1 MIIRQ
6 QDENG
11 IRIITLEGRIDV
23 DGAIE
28 LEQVLQDALQSGR
41 TRIILDMGLVD
52 YLNTSGLHT
61 LAEVHTHSR
70 RNGGELRF
78 AKLSPIV
85 QRVFEMVGFR
95 KFFRNYSSIEAA
107 KFGF

>member
-1 MIIRQ
+1 MNIRL
-6 QDENG
+6 QDENDV
-11 IRIITLEGRIDV
+11 RIISLEGRIDV

-28 LEQVLQDALQSGR
+28 LEQVLKEALQSGR
-41 TRIILDMGLVD
+41 SKIILDMGLVD

-61 LAEVHTHSR
+61 IAEIHTNSQD
-70 RNGGELRF
+70 NGGELRF
-78 AKLSPIV
+78 ARLSPIV

-107 KFGF
+107 KIGF